1 MSDTP
6 LRSAPPAERPGQA
19 PPAAAEL
26 ATVQASSA
34 DASVLATPAA
44 RPGLADTLA
53 LDGTAPTPAAD
64 DQTQFV
70 GEGSEKSA
78 ADTLFLPDVS
88 AAGSDATRLLEHGQG
103 RIGPDATELIQDKSS
118 VPAAAQ
124 TIDLQEHA
132 PADPGQTCLLPEGAP
147 SGQPAGPSVGTVAW
161 TEVAEG
167 QAAAPPLRDLSTIKV
182 EDNQVPPKARGDT
195 ATVGLEIA
203 ASSKGLGPVQ
213 LPGAPV
219 LDGYQVL
226 KELDRGAMGV
236 VYKARQLAL
245 NRIVALK
252 MVLAGQSAGPRC
264 CCAFR
269 SKPRPSR
276 LQHPNIVQIY
286 EIGEQNGCPYFAL
299 EFVEGGTLSDH
310 IENKEI
316 PPREAAWVVQHLALA
331 MEQAHRS
338 GVVHR
343 DLKPANVLLAPAAV
357 QPNPT
362 AARRLTDFVPKVS
375 DFGLA
380 KRLEDSGQTQA
391 GSILGTPSYM
401 APEQA
406 EGRNDLVGPSADIY
420 ALGAILYDLLTGRP
434 PFQGK
439 TVLETLQQVKKL
451 DPVAPRLL
459 CPRLPHDLD
468 TICLKCLEKAPAKRY
483 QTAQHLA
490 EDLRRFLANEP
501 ILARRTPLWE
511 RAWKY
516 CKRRPAMAGVAAL
529 TVCLLLGLGIGG
541 YVYAN
546 VERRHAQKEAGL
558 REDAEKERNQANL
571 QRDLA
576 EARFK
581 DAQDAVDFML
591 TRIGEERLEHE
602 PRMEL
607 VRRDLLE
614 KALHYYERFLGERGD
629 DPSLRLQTAQAFQ
642 RSGDI
647 RRLLGQYKEAEQA
660 FNSAIALFEPLTKSA
675 PAVPLYRQDLAAAY
689 VNLGSLLKEMDRQA
703 DAAKAY
709 QDAST
714 WQRQLVEQSDPETNE
729 GKVYRQQLAATSHN
743 LAQVQQVQG
752 HPDDALVLLRQALDL
767 QEELCQEHP
776 TPAPYVRDQA
786 GTLGTMAQAYR
797 QLDQVPKAMA
807 SLRKSLQLL
816 DMLVPGGKGTPADRR
831 DLARTHTR
839 LAELLEAGNPRQ
851 AELEYRQA
859 VELGQALKDDFPT
872 IPEYRQNLAASYNG
886 LGQALLAQGRREQAD
901 LALRQGLALKEKLAG
916 DFPRRPD
923 FRRDLA
929 NSQINHGVQLLGM
942 QRLADSAAAYRRAE
956 DLLAALV
963 KESPLVPDYQQQWG
977 KALVNRALVLHMAN
991 KLKEAEEAYREALDR
1006 RKELAEQFA
1015 KIPAYRYEWARTEFL
1030 LASLRQMR
1038 TERQTPAEMTETEKL
1053 YRDAIAKLKPL
1064 VTANRASPIIAWTWP
1079 PASATS
1085 ASCCGSRIDSTT
1097 PGKPS
1102 TRA

>member
-1 MSDTP
+1 MSPTVYLEP
-6 LRSAPPAERPGQA
+6 APAQ
-19 PPAAAEL
+19 
-26 ATVQASSA
+26 
-34 DASVLATPAA
+34 
-44 RPGLADTLA
+44 GLA
-53 LDGTAPTPAAD
+53 
-64 DQTQFV
+64 
-70 GEGSEKSA
+70 
-78 ADTLFLPDVS
+78 
-88 AAGSDATRLLEHGQG
+88 
-103 RIGPDATELIQDKSS
+103 
-118 VPAAAQ
+118 
-124 TIDLQEHA
+124 
-132 PADPGQTCLLPEGAP
+132 
-147 SGQPAGPSVGTVAW
+147 
-161 TEVAEG
+161 
-167 QAAAPPLRDLSTIKV
+167 
-182 EDNQVPPKARGDT
+182 
-195 ATVGLEIA
+195 
-203 ASSKGLGPVQ
+203 PVQ

-226 KELDRGAMGV
+226 KELGRGAMGV

-252 MVLAGQSAGPRC
+252 MVLAGQSAGPKMLLRFQIE
-264 CCAFR
+264 AEAVA
-269 SKPRPSR
+269 R

-286 EIGEQNGCPYFAL
+286 EIGEQNGCPFFAL

-331 MEQAHRS
+331 MEQAHRC

-343 DLKPANVLLAPAAV
+343 DLKPANVLLAPAAG
-357 QPNPT
+357 QAKPT
-362 AARRLTDFVPKVS
+362 AGRRLTDFVPKVS

-516 CKRRPAMAGVAAL
+516 CERRPAMAGVAAL

-546 VERRHAQKEAGL
+546 VERRHAQKETGL
-558 REDAEKERNQANL
+558 RADAEKERNQANL
-571 QRDLA
+571 QRKRADQQRDLA
-576 EARFK
+576 DARFQ
-581 DAQDAVDFML
+581 DAQDAVNFML

-629 DPSLRLQTAQAFQ
+629 DPLLRLQTAQAFK

-660 FNSAIALFEPLTKSA
+660 FNSAIALFEPLTKDA

-689 VNLGSLLKEMDRQA
+689 ANLGSLLKETDRQA

-709 QDAST
+709 QEART
-714 WQRQLVEQSDPETNE
+714 WQQQLVEQSDPETNE
-729 GKVYRQQLAATSHN
+729 GKVYRQQLAATSHS

-752 HPDDALVLLRQALDL
+752 HPDEALVLLRQALDL

-776 TPAPYVRDQA
+776 TPEPFVRDQA

-797 QLDQVPKAMA
+797 QLDQVPMA
-807 SLRKSLQLL
+807 LDSLRKSLKLL
-816 DMLVPGGKGTPADRR
+816 DKLVPGGKGTPADRR

-901 LALRQGLALKEKLAG
+901 QALRQGLALKEKLAG

-929 NSQINHGVQLLGM
+929 NSQINHGAQLFGHAAPRR
-942 QRLADSAAAYRRAE
+942 QRRPRTAGPR

-963 KESPLVPDYQQQWG
+963 KESPLVPDYQHQWG
-977 KALVNRALVLHMAN
+977 KR
-991 KLKEAEEAYREALDR
+991 
-1006 RKELAEQFA
+1006 
-1015 KIPAYRYEWARTEFL
+1015 
-1030 LASLRQMR
+1030 
-1038 TERQTPAEMTETEKL
+1038 
-1053 YRDAIAKLKPL
+1053 
-1064 VTANRASPIIAWTWP
+1064 
-1079 PASATS
+1079 
-1085 ASCCGSRIDSTT
+1085 
-1097 PGKPS
+1097 PG
-1102 TRA
+1102 